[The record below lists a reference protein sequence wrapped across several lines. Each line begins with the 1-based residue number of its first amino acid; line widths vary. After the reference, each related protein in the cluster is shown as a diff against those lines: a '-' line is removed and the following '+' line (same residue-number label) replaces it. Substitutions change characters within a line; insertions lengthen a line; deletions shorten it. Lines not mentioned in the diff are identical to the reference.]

1 MSDLSKEEEK
11 KLHDAFVKGFVKTCK
26 KKKGSGMRFI
36 PGGIK
41 SWGCKKAAER
51 AWKQNKKNV
60 GDAIKKK
67 KISGVALRW

>member
-1 MSDLSKEEEK
+1 MSGLDEKEEK